1 MKKLLIAVLVLAG
14 LAALVRRATAG
25 WRRID
30 WDQAF
35 AGMPDN
41 APPKW
46 MFNNISSIRENTE
59 HIIEL
64 LEGAPPERE
73 VAPVTVGGSPT

>member
-1 MKKLLIAVLVLAG
+1 MKKLLLTVVVLAG
-14 LAALVRRATAG
+14 LAVLVRRATAG
-25 WRRID
+25 FRGID
-30 WDQAF
+30 WDRAL
-35 AGMPDN
+35 AAMPEN

-64 LEGAPPERE
+64 LEGAPQERE
-73 VAPVTVGGSPT
+73 ATPVSPGSAT